1 MTTVVSIIMSDVIPL
16 RERGTWQGIINI
28 IYASGGGCGAPLG
41 SNWPYPEALQDA
53 DLMQVVF
60 WLTLSAGDGKTA
72 LLKAKDE
79 LISSRAFLAQAPMC
93 ALAILSVAL
102 ILKLPEKEVSDWK
115 TKFRRIDF
123 LGAFMLVAAVFTLLL
138 GLDWGAS
145 HSWSDIVTIVSLC
158 LAFIL
163 FIAFVLVEV
172 KVAVAP
178 FAPARIILE
187 RSLIACYLC
196 NFFSFGGWL
205 AVLFYL
211 PLFFQAVD
219 GFSASQ
225 AGVRLL
231 PGIVAGVSG
240 SLFGGLL
247 MQKTGK
253 YFWLT
258 VCAYTTLTLGMIP
271 ILLCTGL
278 VTNNTYGISVGL
290 VMGGFSNGIGVT
302 TSLIGLIANASIE
315 DQAVATACS
324 YLFRSLGS
332 VVGLSLS
339 ATVVQQSL
347 RTQLRDRLNS
357 GKDADKIVKRV
368 RESLEFAKTLDPD
381 VQEIVRHCYGIATRN
396 GFVLMLCI
404 VSFAMLSSCK
414 QQIFEDARTFTDP
427 KRQGFIRE
435 KKLSR

>member
-1 MTTVVSIIMSDVIPL
+1 
-16 RERGTWQGIINI
+16 
-28 IYASGGGCGAPLG
+28 
-41 SNWPYPEALQDA
+41 
-53 DLMQVVF
+53 MQAVF
-60 WLTLSAGDGKTA
+60 WLTLSAGDGKTT
-72 LLKAKDE
+72 LLKAKDG

-123 LGAFMLVAAVFTLLL
+123 LGAFILVAAVFTLLL
-138 GLDWGAS
+138 GLDWGAN

-158 LAFIL
+158 LAFPL

-178 FAPARIILE
+178 FAPARIIFE

-196 NFFSFGGWL
+196 NFFSFGGWF

-253 YFWLT
+253 YYWLT
-258 VCAYTTLTLGMIP
+258 VCAYTILTLGMIP

-278 VTNNTYGISVGL
+278 VTNNTYGISIGL

-347 RTQLRDRLNS
+347 RTQLQDRLNS

-368 RESLEFAKTLDPD
+368 RESLEFVKTLDPD
-381 VQEIVRHCYGIATRN
+381 VQEIVRHCYGIAIRN

-404 VSFAMLSSCK
+404 VSFATLSSCK
-414 QQIFEDARTFTDP
+414 QQIFEDARTFTNP